1 MRRLFAIRTVRMA
14 AAALGILVLA
24 AAILVAASPAHAA
37 LAKPAYD
44 AGDRWVYTL
53 QGSLGALPGFN
64 ASQGGSFR
72 LGISGIVEVDI
83 NGATPSGVQAVTHA
97 SGFLNGTFAIP
108 GNFTGNT
115 SVTATGSFSSETSE
129 LWESQ
134 DYLPVASNGSTAYAI
149 DVTVGVTVHFLLNL
163 WVNATTS
170 YASLP
175 PFDLGTGDSAS
186 APFTSQVAVASSF
199 SAFGFG
205 NHTENRTTVDGVW
218 NRQVL
223 GMDDVTVEAGTFPA
237 YRLNESLGGFPGLT
251 ALPAAGANETAWF
264 SNDAG
269 NYVRRVAY
277 VNGTPVAE
285 MRLKSY
291 TYPVAPPGP
300 SVAEIAL
307 IAAVPIAAVAA
318 VIILLLRRRKARREA
333 TKSSSGPG
341 PVGELPPKNP
351 GGKT

>member
-1 MRRLFAIRTVRMA
+1 MAGIHTERT
-14 AAALGILVLA
+14 AALAVGILVLA
-24 AAILVAASPAHAA
+24 AAVLAAANPVRAA

-64 ASQGGSFR
+64 ASRGGGFR
-72 LGISGIVEVDI
+72 LGLSGIVEVDI
-83 NGATPSGVQAVTHA
+83 TGANASGVQAVTHA
-97 SGFLNGTFAIP
+97 SGFLNGTFAVP
-108 GNFTGNT
+108 SNFTGNT
-115 SVTATGSFSSETSE
+115 TVTATGSFSSETSE

-149 DVTVGVTVHFLLNL
+149 DVTVGITIHFLLNL

-175 PFDLGTGDSAS
+175 PFDLGVGDSAS

-205 NHTENRTTVDGVW
+205 NRSENRTTVDGAW
-218 NRQVL
+218 SRQVL
-223 GMDDVTVEAGTFPA
+223 GTENVTVEAGTFPA
-237 YRLNESLGGFPGLT
+237 YRLNESLGGFPGLA
-251 ALPAAGANETAWF
+251 ALPVTGTNETAWF
-264 SNDAG
+264 SNDVG
-269 NYVRRVAY
+269 NYIRRVAY
-277 VNGTPVAE
+277 VNGSPVAE

-291 TYPVAPPGP
+291 TYPVAPPGL
-300 SVAEIAL
+300 SVTQIAL
-307 IAAVPIAAVAA
+307 ITVVPLVAVAA
-318 VIILLLRRRKARREA
+318 VVFLLWRRRKARRDA
-333 TKSSSGPG
+333 TKGSSAAG
-341 PVGELPPKNP
+341 PVGELPPKDP